1 MLTSLHTSLRR
12 LLFERGK
19 IDPDEVAVRFAR
31 PTRAWLD
38 ALTVPTL
45 NLFLY
50 AVEEN
55 PDFRNQRPQVKRT
68 GNSATTS
75 FPPARVDLH
84 YLVAAFSSLP
94 EDEYELIWRTLAVLL
109 RHPTLPAELL
119 DETVRAQDVSL
130 LTRITRLGEGAGA
143 LEFWQAL
150 EVPPRPCLLYSV
162 TAPLDLELS
171 VIAPLVLT
179 RSTRFTR
186 RAPEDEAAARG
197 IMYDR
202 TIEVASSLRIGG
214 VLSDAQGAPLAGVTL
229 SIEGRALA
237 PVITSAEGRFT
248 LGPLQPGSLMLR
260 VTRPGVED
268 RLAPLVIPSE
278 SYDIVID

>member
-1 MLTSLHTSLRR
+1 MLPTLHTTLRR
-12 LLFERGK
+12 LLYERGK

-31 PTRAWLD
+31 PTRQWLD
-38 ALTVPTL
+38 ALTMPTL

-55 PDFRNQRPQVKRT
+55 PDFRNQRPQVKRI

-84 YLVAAFSSLP
+84 YMVAAFSSMP
-94 EDEYELIWRTLAVLL
+94 EDEHELIWRVLAVLL
-109 RHPTLPAELL
+109 RHPALPAELL
-119 DETVRAQDVSL
+119 DETVRALDVTL

-150 EVPPRPCLLYSV
+150 EIPPRPCLLYSV
-162 TAPLDLELS
+162 TAPLDLDLA

-179 RSTRFTR
+179 RNTRFTR
-186 RAPEDEAAARG
+186 RSPEDEAAARG
-197 IMYDR
+197 IMRDR

-214 VLSDAQGAPLAGVTL
+214 VLRDAQGAPLAGLTL
-229 SIEGRALA
+229 SIEGRAL
-237 PVITSAEGRFT
+237 PPIITSAEGRFT
-248 LGPLQPGSLMLR
+248 LGPLQPGPLTLR
-260 VTRPGVED
+260 VTRPGAED
-268 RLAPLVIPSE
+268 RLVPLVIPSE
-278 SYDIVID
+278 SYDVVID